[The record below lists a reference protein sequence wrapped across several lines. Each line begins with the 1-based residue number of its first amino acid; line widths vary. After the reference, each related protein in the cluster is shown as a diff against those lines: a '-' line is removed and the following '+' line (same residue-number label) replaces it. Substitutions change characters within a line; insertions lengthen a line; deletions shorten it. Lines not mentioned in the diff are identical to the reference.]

1 MTRVGTFVVGPP
13 AKVDRTLDGAAADAW
28 AVLAGAGPSTPG
40 RTVPLRAR
48 CAVLRAFDPLT
59 WTPGAPLVGVSAV
72 GASRTLRLEDG
83 IQAEQLTFTCLN
95 AGQVDALPPGA
106 WLCVAWTAAV
116 AVATTSHLGGVY
128 RIVGAARRERS
139 GGGVTYSLSAVDWFQ
154 YDASRYDFP
163 GVVPLSWLDTL
174 RTDYLASGLPPFPN
188 AAVYAPY
195 DPYAYGNTLG
205 GAVLQLAR
213 AWTGS
218 VRPLRVSPW
227 PTWGQP
233 AEGQS
238 VFGSA
243 ALEVGTPGSPSTTYD
258 TLRTLALLC
267 GGALLGYGADGFL
280 ELHPG
285 GDRGTASGAYV
296 TDAATPLGSLPLP
309 WATPLV
315 RDVSA
320 RPEFDAV
327 TYTLRRDPA
336 PNADVA
342 AGEGAGRDPIPPPD
356 TTATLAGATSESAV
370 HPPGSSTR
378 GTEAV
383 VDTVPWFGV
392 DVNHHY
398 RAIGY
403 PSAVA
408 WCRAHLRGI
417 LAAADTLTFSVDPA
431 VPPPAL
437 GLLVRVQLLP
447 SVNGWYRLT
456 GVTQPLVAQ
465 LAQWTLD
472 WWADA

>member
-13 AKVDRTLDGAAADAW
+13 VKVDRTRDGAAADAW

-59 WTPGAPLVGVSAV
+59 WTPGAPLVGVSAA

-83 IQAEQLTFTCLN
+83 IQAEQLSFTCLN

-116 AVATTSHLGGVY
+116 AAATTSHLGGVY
-128 RIVGAARRERS
+128 RVVGAARRERS
-139 GGGVTYSLSAVDWFQ
+139 GGGVTYSLTAVDWFQ

-163 GVVPLSWLDTL
+163 GVVPIPWLDTL
-174 RTDYLASGLPPFPN
+174 RTDYLASGLPPFIDGFSFIPN
-188 AAVYAPY
+188 
-195 DPYAYGNTLG
+195 DPYAYGNTLA
-205 GAVLQLAR
+205 GAILQLAR

-218 VRPLRVSPW
+218 ILPLRVSPW
-227 PTWGQP
+227 PTFALPWG
-233 AEGQS
+233 GD
-238 VFGSA
+238 VFFGLRG
-243 ALEVGTPGSPSTTYD
+243 LEVGTPGSPSTTYD
-258 TLRTLALLC
+258 TIRKLALLC
-267 GGALLGYGADGFL
+267 GGALLGYGADGYL

-285 GDRGTASGAYV
+285 GDRATASGAYL

-320 RPEFDAV
+320 RPEFDTV
-327 TYTLRRDPA
+327 SYTLRRDPPPA
-336 PNADVA
+336 PDA
-342 AGEGAGRDPIPPPD
+342 AGGQPGVEQIIGPPP
-356 TTATLAGATSESAV
+356 TAESESAV

-383 VDTVPWFGV
+383 VDTIPWFGA
-392 DVNHHY
+392 DANHTF
-398 RAIGY
+398 RAMGY
-403 PSAVA
+403 PSDLA

-417 LAAADTLTFSVDPA
+417 LAAADTLTLSVDPA

-465 LAQWTLD
+465 LAQWSLD
-472 WWADA
+472 WWADAE